1 MCSLFGCSCLY
12 MKLKQRVIKA
22 GRALCAV
29 YNLLMQCADASVQAE
44 GELTD
49 LKLDHYMDK
58 KR

>member
-1 MCSLFGCSCLY
+1 

-29 YNLLMQCADASVQAE
+29 YNLLMQRADASVQAE